1 MKEYKFVSVE
11 IKKLQFSYTSALEKC
26 KEEINQHA
34 QEGWRLVQVINLSDA
49 SLGAYLEIIF
59 EKDVV

>member
-11 IKKLQFSYTSALEKC
+11 IKKLQLSYTNALEKC

-34 QEGWRLVQVINLSDA
+34 LEGWSLVQVINFSDA
-49 SLGAYLEIIF
+49 SLGTYLEIIF